1 MSHNKNESALGLTF
15 SSQSDAVA
23 ETVDQ
28 LARVASSIS

>member
-1 MSHNKNESALGLTF
+1 MSIDLHALGLTF
-15 SSQSDAVA
+15 SSQADSVA

>member
-1 MSHNKNESALGLTF
+1 MLIDLLALGLTF